1 MRVIIYTRHD
11 HLMPTGA
18 ADDEAV
24 EVPHLSACFPGDEN
38 DEEYFLAHRRLEREG
53 RYWGGGGASPL
64 FLIMR
69 VRT

>member
-1 MRVIIYTRHD
+1 MTAPMRVNTYEID
-11 HLMPTGA
+11 A
-18 ADDEAV
+18 AGERLNAENITLID
-24 EVPHLSACFPGDEN
+24 CFPGPENGDE
-38 DEEYFLAHRRLEREG
+38 YLLAYTELERTG